1 VRENRLPRRRRL
13 ARLPLF
19 VAVAAVFA
27 FTAAA
32 VASADDNPLPIDA
45 THNVMDAPAPVSGT
59 VWANGPNVKTGTA
72 ICSTETSTAANV
84 NTDCEE
90 NGPHNETSIAVNP
103 QDTDNIVGGAND
115 YQLSVNPGGHL
126 TEQVLSRAHVSFDGG
141 QTWSEY
147 PINSNS
153 TYTATGDP
161 SVAFDANGHAYYA
174 TLGFRFIGTRNV
186 QNADVLVAN
195 SGDGGKSWDVHRVA
209 SGTGVATSVGASLD
223 KEYVAAWG
231 DGNAIVT
238 WDDFTQ
244 VQKGGVVAVRIW
256 DSVTHDGGKTWS
268 QPTLVSGS
276 LDQSFVPTPAVTSDG
291 RVFISFL
298 NTWNLDPNSPE
309 FGQDNYMVVQVD
321 PQTGA
326 PVHPGQDPVTV
337 AGVVDGNWDFPWNT
351 VDFRPTYQ
359 DSMFRTWA
367 AGNIA
372 ADPTDPDHL
381 AVAWSDMRNTSGR
394 PFAPFVSPY
403 DVTTNS
409 DVVVS
414 ESTDG
419 GATWSDPTAV
429 ELSGDQW
436 MPWATFDGSGQLR
449 IGFFDRSYDPAN
461 HMYGYT
467 VATETSPGVFS
478 TDQVTTALSDPT
490 TNDRWF
496 ARSVDPAFP
505 RATAFIGD
513 YSGIAPVPGTST
525 GIVAY
530 WTDLREEN
538 CWGLPS
544 GCGRHGSD
552 AFFASVG

>member
-1 VRENRLPRRRRL
+1 L
-13 ARLPLF
+13 ARLPLL
-19 VAVAAVFA
+19 VAVVAVFA

-45 THNVMDAPAPVSGT
+45 THNVMDAPAPVGGT
-59 VWANGPNVKTGTA
+59 VWSNGPNVKTGTA
-72 ICSTETSTAANV
+72 ICTTETSTAANV

-103 QDTDNIVGGAND
+103 QNTSNIIGGAND
-115 YQLSVNPGGHL
+115 YQLSLNPGGHL
-126 TEQVLSRAHVSFDGG
+126 GEQVLSRAHVSFDGG
-141 QTWSEY
+141 QTWAEY
-147 PINSNS
+147 PLYSSS

-161 SVAFDANGHAYYA
+161 AVAFDASGHAYYA
-174 TLGFRFIGTRNV
+174 TLGFRFVGTREV

-195 SGDGGKSWDVHRVA
+195 SGDGGKSWSVSRVA
-209 SGTGVATSVGASLD
+209 SGSGVLTSVGASLD

-244 VQKGGVVAVRIW
+244 VQKGGVVAVRCW

-268 QPTLVSGS
+268 RPTLISGS
-276 LDQSFVPTPAVTSDG
+276 LDQAFVPTPAVTSDG
-291 RVFISFL
+291 RVFVSFL
-298 NTWNLDPNSPE
+298 NTWNVDPNSAE

-321 PQTGA
+321 AQTGA
-326 PVHPGQDPVTV
+326 PVDPSQDPVTV
-337 AGVVDGNWDFPWNT
+337 AGVVDGNYDFPWNT
-351 VDFRPTYQ
+351 IDFRPTYQ

-372 ADPTDPDHL
+372 ADPNDTDHL
-381 AVAWSDMRNTSGR
+381 AVVWSDMRNTAGL
-394 PFAPFVSPY
+394 PFTPFVSSY
-403 DVTTNS
+403 DVATNS

-419 GATWSDPTAV
+419 GATWSAPTAV
-429 ELSGDQW
+429 ALSGDQW

-461 HMYGYT
+461 HLYGYT
-467 VATETSPGVFS
+467 VATEASPGVFS
-478 TDQVTTALSDPT
+478 TDQVTTELSDPT
-490 TNDRWF
+490 THDRWF
-496 ARSVDPAFP
+496 ARSADPGFP
-505 RATAFIGD
+505 QATGFIGD
-513 YSGIAPVPGTST
+513 YSSIAPIPGTST
-525 GIVAY
+525 GVVAY
-530 WTDLREEN
+530 WTDLRQEN
-538 CWGLPS
+538 CFLLAP

-552 AFFASVG
+552 AFFGRAG

>member
-1 VRENRLPRRRRL
+1 VSNNPLGRSRWFT
-13 ARLPLF
+13 RLPLL
-19 VAVAAVFA
+19 VAVVALFA
-27 FTAAA
+27 FGAAA

-45 THNVMDAPAPVSGT
+45 THNVMNAPAPVSGT
-59 VWANGPNVKTGTA
+59 IWSNGPNVKTGTA
-72 ICSTETSTAANV
+72 ICSTSTSAAANV

-103 QDTDNIVGGAND
+103 KNTSNIIGGAND
-115 YQLSVNPGGHL
+115 YQLSLNPGGHL

-147 PINSNS
+147 PLYSNS
-153 TYTATGDP
+153 TYTSTGDP

-174 TLGFRFIGTRNV
+174 TLGFRFLGTREV

-195 SGDGGKSWDVHRVA
+195 SGDGGKSWKVSRVA
-209 SGTGVATSVGASLD
+209 AGSGVLTSVGESLD

-244 VQKGGVVAVRIW
+244 VQKGAVVAVRCW

-268 QPTLVSGS
+268 RPTLISGS
-276 LDQSFVPTPAVTSDG
+276 LDQSFVPTPVVTSNG
-291 RVFISFL
+291 HVFVSFL
-298 NTWNLDPNSPE
+298 NTWNVDPTSPQ

-326 PVHPGQDPVTV
+326 PVHPSQDPVTV
-337 AGVVDGNWDFPWNT
+337 GGVVDGNWDFPWNT

-372 ADPTDPDHL
+372 ADPINPNHL
-381 AVAWSDMRNTSGR
+381 AVVWSDTRNTSGL

-409 DVVVS
+409 DVIVS

-419 GATWSDPTAV
+419 GAHWSSPTAV
-429 ELSGDQW
+429 ALSGDQW
-436 MPWATFDGSGQLR
+436 MPWATFDGSGHLR

-478 TDQVTTALSDPT
+478 TSQVTSGLSDPT

-496 ARSVDPAFP
+496 ARSVDPGFP
-505 RATAFIGD
+505 NATAFIGD
-513 YSGIAPVPGTST
+513 YSNIAPVPGTST
-525 GIVAY
+525 GLVAY

-538 CWGLPS
+538 CFLLPS

>member
-1 VRENRLPRRRRL
+1 MSNNPLGRSRWFT
-13 ARLPLF
+13 RLPLL
-19 VAVAAVFA
+19 VAVVVLFA
-27 FTAAA
+27 FGATA

-45 THNVMDAPAPVSGT
+45 THNVMNAPAPVSGT
-59 VWANGPNVKTGTA
+59 VWSNGPNVKTGTA
-72 ICSTETSTAANV
+72 ICSTSTSTAANV

-103 QDTDNIVGGAND
+103 KNTSNIIGGAND
-115 YQLSVNPGGHL
+115 YQLSLNPGGHL

-147 PINSNS
+147 PLYSNS
-153 TYTATGDP
+153 TYTSTGDP

-174 TLGFRFIGTRNV
+174 TLGFRFLGTREI

-195 SGDGGKSWDVHRVA
+195 SDDGGKSWKVSRVA
-209 SGTGVATSVGASLD
+209 AGSGVLTSVGESLD

-231 DGNAIVT
+231 NGNAIVT

-244 VQKGGVVAVRIW
+244 VQKGAVVAVRCW

-268 QPTLVSGS
+268 RPTLISGS
-276 LDQSFVPTPAVTSDG
+276 LDQSFVPTPVVTSNG
-291 RVFISFL
+291 HVFVSFL
-298 NTWNLDPNSPE
+298 NTWNLDPTSPQ

-326 PVHPGQDPVTV
+326 PVNPSQDPVTV
-337 AGVVDGNWDFPWNT
+337 GGVVDGNWDFPWNT

-372 ADPTDPDHL
+372 ADPTNPNHL
-381 AVAWSDMRNTSGR
+381 AVVWSDTRNTAGL

-409 DVVVS
+409 DVIVS

-419 GATWSDPTAV
+419 GAHWSSPTAV
-429 ELSGDQW
+429 ALSGDQW
-436 MPWATFDGSGQLR
+436 MPWATFDGSGHLR

-478 TDQVTTALSDPT
+478 TSQVTSGLSDPT

-496 ARSVDPAFP
+496 ARSVDPGFP
-505 RATAFIGD
+505 KATAFIGD
-513 YSGIAPVPGTST
+513 YSNIAPIPGTST
-525 GIVAY
+525 GLVAY

-538 CWGLPS
+538 CWALPS

>member
-1 VRENRLPRRRRL
+1 MRDKGLSGSRRF
-13 ARLPLF
+13 ARLPLL
-19 VAVAAVFA
+19 VAAVAVFA

-45 THNVMDAPAPVSGT
+45 THNVMNAPAPVGGT
-59 VWANGPNVKTGTA
+59 VWSNGPNVKTGTA
-72 ICSTETSTAANV
+72 ICTTATSVAANV

-103 QDTDNIVGGAND
+103 KNTSNIIGGAND
-115 YQLSVNPGGHL
+115 YQLSLNPGGHL

-147 PINSNS
+147 PLYSNS

-174 TLGFRFIGTRNV
+174 TLGFRFLGTREI

-195 SGDGGKSWDVHRVA
+195 SGDGGKSWSVSRVA
-209 SGTGVATSVGASLD
+209 AGTGVLTSVGESLD

-238 WDDFTQ
+238 WGDFTQ
-244 VQKGGVVAVRIW
+244 AQKGAVTGARIW

-268 QPTLVSGS
+268 KPTLISGS
-276 LDQSFVPTPAVTSDG
+276 LDQAFVSTPVVTSDG
-291 RVFISFL
+291 RIFVSFL
-298 NTWNLDPNSPE
+298 NTWNLDPNSAE

-326 PVHPGQDPVTV
+326 PVHPNQDPVTV
-337 AGVVDGNWDFPWNT
+337 AGVVDGNYDFPWNT

-372 ADPTDPDHL
+372 ADPTDPNHL
-381 AVAWSDMRNTSGR
+381 AVVWSDMRDTSGL
-394 PFAPFVSPY
+394 PFTPFVSPY

-419 GATWSDPTAV
+419 GATWSAPTAV
-429 ELSGDQW
+429 ALSGDQW
-436 MPWATFDGSGQLR
+436 MPWATFDGSGHLR
-449 IGFFDRSYDPAN
+449 IGFFDRHYDTAN
-461 HMYGYT
+461 HLYGYS
-467 VATETSPGVFS
+467 VATETSPGVFATS
-478 TDQVTTALSDPT
+478 QVTTTLSDPT
-490 TNDRWF
+490 MHDRWF

-505 RATAFIGD
+505 QATGFIGD
-513 YSGIAPVPGTST
+513 YSNIAPIPGTST
-525 GIVAY
+525 GLVAY
-530 WTDLREEN
+530 WTDLRQEN

>member
-1 VRENRLPRRRRL
+1 L
-13 ARLPLF
+13 ARLPLL
-19 VAVAAVFA
+19 VAVVAVFA

-45 THNVMDAPAPVSGT
+45 THNVMDAPAPVGGT
-59 VWANGPNVKTGTA
+59 VWSNGPNVKTGTA
-72 ICSTETSTAANV
+72 ICTTETSTAANV

-103 QDTDNIVGGAND
+103 QNTSNIIGGAND
-115 YQLSVNPGGHL
+115 YQLSLNPGGHL
-126 TEQVLSRAHVSFDGG
+126 GEQVLSRAHVSFDGG
-141 QTWSEY
+141 QTWAEY
-147 PINSNS
+147 PLYSSS

-161 SVAFDANGHAYYA
+161 AVAFDASGHAYYA
-174 TLGFRFIGTRNV
+174 TLGFRFVGTREV

-195 SGDGGKSWDVHRVA
+195 SGDGGKSWSVSRVA
-209 SGTGVATSVGASLD
+209 SGSGVLTSVGASLD

-244 VQKGGVVAVRIW
+244 VQKGGVVAVRCW

-268 QPTLVSGS
+268 RPTLISGS
-276 LDQSFVPTPAVTSDG
+276 LDQAFVPTPAVTSDG
-291 RVFISFL
+291 RVFVSFL
-298 NTWNLDPNSPE
+298 NTWNVDPNSAE

-321 PQTGA
+321 AQTGA
-326 PVHPGQDPVTV
+326 PVDPSQDPVTV
-337 AGVVDGNWDFPWNT
+337 AGVVDGNYDFPWNT
-351 VDFRPTYQ
+351 IDFRPTYQ

-381 AVAWSDMRNTSGR
+381 AVVWSDMRNTAGL
-394 PFAPFVSPY
+394 PFTPFVSSY
-403 DVTTNS
+403 DVATNS

-419 GATWSDPTAV
+419 GATWSAPTAV
-429 ELSGDQW
+429 ALSGDQW

-461 HMYGYT
+461 HLYGYT

-478 TDQVTTALSDPT
+478 TDQVTTELSDPT
-490 TNDRWF
+490 THDRWF
-496 ARSVDPAFP
+496 ARSADPGFP
-505 RATAFIGD
+505 QATGFIGD
-513 YSGIAPVPGTST
+513 YSSIAPIPGTST
-525 GIVAY
+525 GVVAY
-530 WTDLREEN
+530 WTDLRQEN
-538 CWGLPS
+538 CFLLAP

-552 AFFASVG
+552 AFFGRAG

>member
-1 VRENRLPRRRRL
+1 MRENGLPRRRRL

-59 VWANGPNVKTGTA
+59 VWSNGPNVKTGTA

-103 QDTDNIVGGAND
+103 QNTSNIIGGAND

-147 PINSNS
+147 PVNSNS
-153 TYTATGDP
+153 TYTSTGDP

-174 TLGFRFIGTRNV
+174 TLGFRFLGTREI

-195 SGDGGKSWDVHRVA
+195 SADGGKSWDVSRVA
-209 SGTGVATSVGASLD
+209 AGTGVLTSVGASLD

-244 VQKGGVVAVRIW
+244 VQKGSVVAVRIW
-256 DSVTHDGGKTWS
+256 DSVTHDGGKSWS
-268 QPTLVSGS
+268 RPTLVSGS
-276 LDQSFVPTPAVTSDG
+276 LDQSFVPTPAVTPDG

-298 NTWNLDPNSPE
+298 NTWNLDPNSAE
-309 FGQDNYMVVQVD
+309 FGQDNYMVVEVD

-326 PVHPGQDPVTV
+326 PVHPNQDPVTV
-337 AGVVDGNWDFPWNT
+337 AGVVDGNYDFPWNT
-351 VDFRPTYQ
+351 IDFRPTYQ

-381 AVAWSDMRNTSGR
+381 AVVWSDMRNTSGL

-419 GATWSDPTAV
+419 GATWSEPTAV
-429 ELSGDQW
+429 ALSGDQW

-461 HMYGYT
+461 HLYGYT

-478 TDQVTTALSDPT
+478 TGQVTTRLSDPT
-490 TNDRWF
+490 MHDRWF
-496 ARSVDPAFP
+496 ARSADPGFP
-505 RATAFIGD
+505 QATGFIGD

-525 GIVAY
+525 GLVAY

-538 CWGLPS
+538 CFLLAP